1 MFSFLKLCIAQEM
14 LSASLEF
21 ELLSA
26 SLEFELLSASLVEA
40 ICQDSKV
47 LRILKFSLSIILVF
61 SKSIRSLIC

>member
-1 MFSFLKLCIAQEM
+1 MFSLLKLCIAQEV
-14 LSASLEF
+14 
-21 ELLSA
+21 LSA

-61 SKSIRSLIC
+61 SMSIRSLIC